1 MINPFVLV
9 AMDRE
14 NNTKEWL
21 KINSEAAYNVAAH
34 DIAPSDDPYHLVAYA
49 VYDITYKAYAAHDG
63 LKASIREYFEITGED
78 KQTYINAIKEG
89 K

>member
-1 MINPFVLV
+1 MNPLVLI
-9 AMDRE
+9 AMDK
-14 NNTKEWL
+14 NNHNKAEL

-78 KQTYINAIKEG
+78 KQVYINAIEWSK
-89 K
+89 